1 MLEESIHRLT
11 DEKDIASLC
20 ADKCKVSFNYE
31 SFIFFFFPF
40 HVLKK
45 FKYLNKIASPDVL
58 SKQQLDFLAGI
69 QVINM
74 NCVLHDTYRKITF
87 KYVFTEAPFNVTH
100 IFSERRNRSS

>member
-1 MLEESIHRLT
+1 M
-11 DEKDIASLC
+11 
-20 ADKCKVSFNYE
+20 
-31 SFIFFFFPF
+31 
-40 HVLKK
+40 
-45 FKYLNKIASPDVL
+45 L

-100 IFSERRNRSS
+100 IFSERRNRSSWPISIFIVCDAQAASEQQIKIYCWNSTNDYINYYDVCS